1 MSKKKSFLFII
12 LLLLLSFT
20 VPHLTYAQDE
30 NVDYSVQAH
39 LPDNQLDTKQTY
51 FDLRVKPKQSQQ
63 LEVEIFNNEQ
73 EAITVH
79 TDIYNASTNR
89 NGLIVYEEQ
98 EEISDSLDVPLSDIL
113 TLEDEEV
120 EVPAGE
126 SRKVSA
132 ELEMPEE
139 SFDGIILGGF
149 YFEKDT
155 EEEAEN
161 EGVNIDNK
169 YSYVIG
175 VQLSQNDDDVE
186 PELSLESVTPELT
199 DYRTSV
205 VATIQ
210 NKQPVIMEDL
220 TIEAKVYEENEE
232 KPIQEVKDNN
242 FKMAPNSDLSYTIDW
257 EDRSLEAG
265 DYILH
270 LTAEDKNDQWEWEE
284 PFTIEKE
291 EADEINKEAANV
303 DKGNYTLWFIL
314 GIVVLFA
321 IIAGLLLYIR
331 KLKKDKTAE
340 A

>member
-1 MSKKKSFLFII
+1 
-12 LLLLLSFT
+12 
-20 VPHLTYAQDE
+20 
-30 NVDYSVQAH
+30 
-39 LPDNQLDTKQTY
+39 
-51 FDLRVKPKQSQQ
+51 
-63 LEVEIFNNEQ
+63 
-73 EAITVH
+73 
-79 TDIYNASTNR
+79 
-89 NGLIVYEEQ
+89 
-98 EEISDSLDVPLSDIL
+98 SDIL

-220 TIEAKVYEENEE
+220 TIEAKVNEENEE

-291 EADEINKEAANV
+291 EADEI
-303 DKGNYTLWFIL
+303 
-314 GIVVLFA
+314 
-321 IIAGLLLYIR
+321 
-331 KLKKDKTAE
+331 
-340 A
+340 

>member
-1 MSKKKSFLFII
+1 S
-12 LLLLLSFT
+12 
-20 VPHLTYAQDE
+20 
-30 NVDYSVQAH
+30 
-39 LPDNQLDTKQTY
+39 
-51 FDLRVKPKQSQQ
+51 
-63 LEVEIFNNEQ
+63 
-73 EAITVH
+73 
-79 TDIYNASTNR
+79 
-89 NGLIVYEEQ
+89 
-98 EEISDSLDVPLSDIL
+98 IS
-113 TLEDEEV
+113 
-120 EVPAGE
+120 
-126 SRKVSA
+126 
-132 ELEMPEE
+132 
-139 SFDGIILGGF
+139 
-149 YFEKDT
+149 

-242 FKMAPNSDLSYTIDW
+242 FKMAPNSDLSYTIGW